1 MGDKKKRG
9 KRAAN
14 NAGDGFPIPHPDAIE
29 IKTVPEQIIKL
40 LALHVDKG
48 GAAGGETR
56 PLRCSRFRFKA
67 PSQRE
72 LARRSR
78 D

>member
-29 IKTVPEQIIKL
+29 IKTVPEQIIIKV
-40 LALHVDKG
+40 LALYIDEG
-48 GAAGGETR
+48 ECSGRETR
-56 PLRCSRFRFKA
+56 PLHCNARICRHKTS
-67 PSQRE
+67 SQTNN
-72 LARRSR
+72 
-78 D
+78 

>member
-40 LALHVDKG
+40 
-48 GAAGGETR
+48 
-56 PLRCSRFRFKA
+56 
-67 PSQRE
+67 E
-72 LARRSR
+72 LSIKVQSKDTLNNEKQIKRI
-78 D
+78 

>member
-48 GAAGGETR
+48 
-56 PLRCSRFRFKA
+56 
-67 PSQRE
+67 
-72 LARRSR
+72 
-78 D
+78 